1 MIELC
6 IICALA
12 AAIGGYL
19 FGYRDGQAHG
29 IRVMRDEFDE
39 YRAIKSLGLEP

>member
-6 IICALA
+6 IIGALV

-29 IRVMRDEFDE
+29 IRIMRDEFDE
-39 YRAIKSLGLEP
+39 YRVVRGMGAEQ